1 MHARLKCGGDRF
13 ASDSQHIFHALDWIE
28 RNAVAS
34 SIHFADVKQFLGD
47 ISIGQL
53 LNKDSVK
60 RMIYDDQIFSLFEN
74 IRGTPQYFCNMLL
87 DVLA

>member
-1 MHARLKCGGDRF
+1 MHARLKCGGDSF
-13 ASDSQHIFHALDWIE
+13 DSDSQHIFHVLNWIE
-28 RNAVAS
+28 RSAVVS

-53 LNKDSVK
+53 VNKDSVK
-60 RMIYDDQIFSLFEN
+60 RIYDDQIFSLFEN